1 MEFNNLV
8 FKCISL
14 SFDIIDQCI
23 VLRIRISIFSINC
36 NNYYICNIYYCL
48 SLKLRLLFKIDK
60 INMHINKLFIVE
72 LHQWIRKIIGAYS
85 VLSARTFKLKYFCL
99 ILCSIFIFYF
109 ITKIDICVKGNQII
123 LFSYHVYYQLLVYN
137 VTNKFCAYIFVT
149 VFNIM
154 YIMYESNYK
163 SSKPIMSRI
172 MLSQIY
178 KFTSHLMFIYT

>member
-8 FKCISL
+8 FKCINL

-36 NNYYICNIYYCL
+36 NICNIYYCL

-60 INMHINKLFIVE
+60 INILILVE

-137 VTNKFCAYIFVT
+137 VTNKFWAYIFVT

-154 YIMYESNYK
+154 YMYMYESNYK
-163 SSKPIMSRI
+163 SSKPIM
-172 MLSQIY
+172 LSQIC